1 MAGLTVAIVALPLA
15 LAFGLIAFAPVQ
27 GPAAGLWS
35 AILAG
40 FIAAMLGGSS
50 HAITGPTGVL
60 AVLTAGLV
68 ATHGGFASPNAL
80 LFGFLAVA
88 LSGVFQILFGLF
100 RLAKLIEYVP
110 YPVITGFMNGTGSS
124 PASARAKSRRRSG
137 TPSPARE
144 RWSTRRPRPPTK
156 TRRRRSRDTF
166 NGLTT
171 HFK

>member
-50 HAITGPTGVL
+50 HALTGPTGVL

-68 ATHGGFASPNAL
+68 ATHGGFASPDASSS
-80 LFGFLAVA
+80 A
-88 LSGVFQILFGLF
+88 SWPW
-100 RLAKLIEYVP
+100 R
-110 YPVITGFMNGTGSS
+110 S
-124 PASARAKSRRRSG
+124 PASSRSSSASSAS
-137 TPSPARE
+137 PS
-144 RWSTRRPRPPTK
+144 
-156 TRRRRSRDTF
+156 
-166 NGLTT
+166 
-171 HFK
+171 